1 MMFEKKQKMR
11 QLNIRGVLCA
21 NLCGMLMENLP
32 WNHSVCRS
40 AKQGTWVLQT
50 VQRAALDLSMGGG
63 GSQVLTTSFL
73 IRTHASFTLRTSSL
87 SFSTQGHPW
96 ACHLSPSF
104 LRHSLL
110 PQQSGGGGKQW
121 AGQIQYLL
129 QFHPRFSSTFQGGG
143 EGI

>member
-63 GSQVLTTSFL
+63 EAKCSQPVFL
-73 IRTHASFTLRTSSL
+73 L
-87 SFSTQGHPW
+87 GHT
-96 ACHLSPSF
+96 HLS
-104 LRHSLL
+104 L
-110 PQQSGGGGKQW
+110 
-121 AGQIQYLL
+121 
-129 QFHPRFSSTFQGGG
+129 
-143 EGI
+143 